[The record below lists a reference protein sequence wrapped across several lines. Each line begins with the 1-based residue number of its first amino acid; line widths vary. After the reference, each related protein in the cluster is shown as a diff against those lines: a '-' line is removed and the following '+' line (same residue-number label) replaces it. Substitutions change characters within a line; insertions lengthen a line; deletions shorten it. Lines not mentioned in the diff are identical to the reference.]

1 VKKTGVQSVQIPG
14 EGEFNEVYS
23 FTYTGTY
30 GKLNMG
36 GLVAEFQNS
45 STGNAAFAVAIAQQK
60 DKSKLKGAVNSILNS
75 LAAN

>member
-1 VKKTGVQSVQIPG
+1 MQIPG